1 MNSKNILLA
10 IACSFVFGS
19 FSCTDKDKKTDNKAV
34 QTAFDSQY
42 PGVKDTEWKIKNS
55 YYVVE
60 FDKPGVKD
68 AEAWYDKDGK
78 WLLTEYEVKF
88 DKLPQAIQT
97 SFNASKYK
105 AWKIDD
111 IKIQE
116 RLNMDNLYIVEVKNE
131 ADKNEMSLFY
141 AETGLL
147 IKEEPELDS
156 QKLEPNILP
165 EAISAF
171 VHNNY
176 PNARIIDTEKVY
188 DNLEIDII
196 NDKQSIEIMFNKDNQ
211 WLYTQWDITFNQL
224 PDTVATEFKKT
235 DYADYK
241 IDEIKYKIQPNT
253 IAQYLFELEN
263 DHGVEVNLTINEE
276 GTIVN
281 K

>member
-1 MNSKNILLA
+1 MNSKSILL
-10 IACSFVFGS
+10 IFACFLFIGS

-34 QTAFDSQY
+34 QTAFDNQY
-42 PGVKDTEWKIKNS
+42 PGVKDTEWKLKGA

-60 FDKPGVKD
+60 FDQTGAKD
-68 AEAWYDKDGK
+68 SEAWYDKDGK

-88 DKLPQAIQT
+88 AKLPQAIQE
-97 SFNASKYK
+97 SFNNSKYQ

-116 RLNMDNLYIVEVKNE
+116 RLNMDNLYIIEVKNE

-156 QKLEPNILP
+156 QKIEPVTLSD
-165 EAISAF
+165 AISTF
-171 VHNNY
+171 IRNNY
-176 PNARIIDTEKVY
+176 PNAKVIDTEKVY
-188 DNLEIDII
+188 DNLEVDII
-196 NDKQSIEIMFNKDNQ
+196 NDKQPIEIMFNKDNQ
-211 WLYTQWDITFNQL
+211 WLYTQWNITFNQL
-224 PDTVATEFKKT
+224 PDTVVTEFKKT

-263 DHGVEVNLTINEE
+263 NHGVEVNLSINEE